1 MTVRD
6 RLAGGGEQC
15 QGGTTCCVTGGTC
28 RFSEHCSLV
37 YHAMGV
43 TSGVAI
49 SRRTD
54 DDVDEAGHWQAQTS
68 AINEQDDDDDDDG
81 DANDDE

>member
-1 MTVRD
+1 
-6 RLAGGGEQC
+6 
-15 QGGTTCCVTGGTC
+15 
-28 RFSEHCSLV
+28 
-37 YHAMGV
+37 MGV